1 MYEPAKELKI
11 EPVQRTRAAEV
22 FLRFLRLGCTSF
34 GGPVAHLGYFR
45 EEFVDGLRWLDEAA
59 FAEIVGLCQSLPGPA
74 SSQVAFTIGL
84 MQAGIPGGA
93 AAWLGFTLPSA
104 LLMLGFAYGHSW
116 LGGRWGAGLLHGLM
130 LAAVAVVAHAVWG
143 MARSLSPD
151 WTRRLIALAAAV
163 LVLLS
168 HSAGAQLI
176 ALGAGAVAGLLL
188 CRGVTDGQGG
198 LRSGLSR
205 RVSVAAAV
213 LFVMLFVA
221 PPLINKPATQL
232 FAAFYRTGS
241 LVFGGG
247 HVVLPLLER
256 VTVARGWV
264 SQEAFLAGYGAAQ
277 AVPGP
282 LFSFAAYLGA
292 VSKPVPGP
300 VGAAIALIAIS
311 LPGLLLVIAVLP
323 WWSRLRGNA
332 SMKAAIAGVNASVVG
347 LLQAA
352 LYRPVWTSA
361 VRSPWDAA
369 VAAVGFVLLATGK
382 ARPLVVVAMAAVYAL
397 LRA

>member
-1 MYEPAKELKI
+1 MYEPTKALKI

-45 EEFVDGLRWLDEAA
+45 EEFVERLRWLDEAA
-59 FAEIVGLCQSLPGPA
+59 FAEVVGLCQSLPGPA
-74 SSQVAFTIGL
+74 SSQVGFTIGL

-93 AAWLGFTLPSA
+93 AAWVGFTLPSA

-143 MARSLSPD
+143 MARSLTPD

-163 LVLLS
+163 LVLSS
-168 HSAGAQLI
+168 HSAEAQLI
-176 ALGAGAVAGLLL
+176 ALGASAVAGLLL
-188 CRGVTDGQGG
+188 CRGVTDGRSG
-198 LRSGLSR
+198 LRSGLSH
-205 RVSVAAAV
+205 RVSVAGAV
-213 LFVMLFVA
+213 MFVTLFAA
-221 PPLINKPATQL
+221 PPLIDKPATQL
-232 FAAFYRTGS
+232 FSAFYRTGS

-300 VGAAIALIAIS
+300 VGAAIALMAIS
-311 LPGLLLVIAVLP
+311 LPGLLLVVAVLP

-332 SMKAAIAGVNASVVG
+332 WMQAAIAGVNASVVG
-347 LLQAA
+347 LLLAA
-352 LYRPVWTSA
+352 LYRPVSTSA
-361 VRSPWDAA
+361 VHSVWDAGVA
-369 VAAVGFVLLATGK
+369 VAGFALLAIGK
-382 ARPLVVVAMAAVYAL
+382 ARPLVIVAMAAVYGL